1 MIEKIRYIVKEIC
14 QVNKDFA
21 CAEVIQKSEMKA
33 VARPTRHRWDPE
45 IYHLTFLVNPGTY
58 IKYATDMSR
67 ITGNIKHYFNISADW
82 NRLRVEEIT
91 ITADY
96 DKVNI
101 LNTEI
106 ILVETPWEEI
116 NNLQRKL
123 IGLMQGGND
132 SIDFQN
138 IGTTSR
144 TILDK
149 LARTV
154 FKPGIHIAPTGIDVS
169 NGKFKNQIH
178 TYLVHRLRGGENEEM
193 RAVIISAI
201 EFAENSVDLINQTV
215 HKLDVKKQFAEVCI
229 ISTISVINLIKSIEE
244 T

>member
-21 CAEVIQKSEMKA
+21 CVEVIQNSEMKT
-33 VARPTRHRWDPE
+33 VARQARYRWEPE
-45 IYHLTFLVNPGTY
+45 IYYLTFLVNPAIY

-67 ITGNIKHYFNISADW
+67 ITGNIKHYFDISADW
-82 NRLRVEEIT
+82 NTLRVEEIT
-91 ITADY
+91 IDY

-116 NNLQRKL
+116 NNLQKKL

-149 LARTV
+149 MARTV
-154 FKPGIHIAPTGIDVS
+154 FNLSIHIAPAGVDVS

-178 TYLVHRLRGGENEEM
+178 TYLAHRLRGGENEEM
-193 RAVIISAI
+193 RAVMKSAI

-229 ISTISVINLIKSIEE
+229 ISTISVINLVKSIEE
-244 T
+244 S